1 MNRVVVT
8 GVGVVSSLG
17 LNTGEWWENILK
29 GRSTISFSDKFKEID
44 IKPQP
49 ILAEIANFNFK
60 NQFPHLSQYEKYLDR
75 GMKFGLVAADEAF
88 KDSLG
93 KNTYITEKNNDFG
106 VYVGTTTG
114 GICSAYTSARE
125 YINSGEVLDDKIIYK
140 FPPSSWPA
148 LIAHH
153 VKAQGKLQVVGT
165 SCYAGGESVGAAFR
179 EIKSGRLKVA
189 LAGGLDAPIV
199 TTNYLS
205 FKNIGAAISYEGEKP
220 AEACRPFSKER
231 GGNFK

>member
-88 KDSLG
+88 KD
-93 KNTYITEKNNDFG
+93 
-106 VYVGTTTG
+106 
-114 GICSAYTSARE
+114 
-125 YINSGEVLDDKIIYK
+125 
-140 FPPSSWPA
+140 
-148 LIAHH
+148 
-153 VKAQGKLQVVGT
+153 
-165 SCYAGGESVGAAFR
+165 
-179 EIKSGRLKVA
+179 
-189 LAGGLDAPIV
+189 
-199 TTNYLS
+199 
-205 FKNIGAAISYEGEKP
+205 
-220 AEACRPFSKER
+220 
-231 GGNFK
+231 